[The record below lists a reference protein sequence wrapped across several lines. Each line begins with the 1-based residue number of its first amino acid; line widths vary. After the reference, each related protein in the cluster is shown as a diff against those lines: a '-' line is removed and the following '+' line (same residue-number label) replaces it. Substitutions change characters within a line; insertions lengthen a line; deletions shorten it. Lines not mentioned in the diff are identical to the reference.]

1 MRRKRWHCCCCR
13 PNSNVDE
20 PRFEMTHFN
29 RRHLLI
35 SAAALASPISLA
47 LAATAPNARPDDARF
62 VFVLLRGG
70 MDGLAAVPA
79 IGDPDFAAARGPLAN
94 FGAPPLPLD
103 GTPFALHPALGALHG
118 LYRGGELAVV
128 HAVGL
133 AYRERSHFD
142 AQQVLE
148 SGGSK
153 PYELATG
160 WLGRA
165 LAAHGNRA
173 GLALTTA
180 VPLVLRGSEH
190 IDTWAPSALPEPSP
204 DLVARLESLYAG
216 DAALGAALARA
227 KALREQPGMS
237 ESPANG
243 GGRAAAIALAR
254 KAGDM
259 LAAAQGPRVAV
270 LEMGGWDTHAN
281 QAAPAGALAN
291 NLRNLG
297 ARWRHCAKRRRAR
310 PGHAPSSSSP
320 RSSAA
325 KWPSTAR
332 RAPTTAQAARPSC
345 SAARCTA
352 AACSATGQGWPA
364 HSASRAAICASPRT
378 CAACS
383 RACSASTCA
392 WPRAPSS
399 RRCSR
404 TPRPCA
410 RCPCSRADTDS
421 RSFVWKRCS
430 AFATLLSYAGVR
442 NSFCADV
449 CAHARLRAGQHRG
462 SDSTPRCAGSAAVLA
477 LRSC

>member
-1 MRRKRWHCCCCR
+1 
-13 PNSNVDE
+13 
-20 PRFEMTHFN
+20 MTHFN

-103 GTPFALHPALGALHG
+103 GTPFALHPALSALHG

-128 HAVGL
+128 HATGL

-180 VPLVLRGSEH
+180 VPLVLRGSER

-259 LAAAQGPRVAV
+259 LAAPQGPRVAV

-291 NLRNLG
+291 NLRNLDAALAALREAMPGPAWSRTVIVVATEFGREVAVNGTQGSDHGTGG
-297 ARWRHCAKRRRAR
+297 AAFVLGGAVHGGRVLGDWPGLARAQR
-310 PGHAPSSSSP
+310 FEGRDLRVTTDLRSVLKGVLGDHLRVPSSTIEQTVFP
-320 RSSAA
+320 
-325 KWPSTAR
+325 
-332 RAPTTAQAARPSC
+332 
-345 SAARCTA
+345 
-352 AACSATGQGWPA
+352 
-364 HSASRAAICASPRT
+364 
-378 CAACS
+378 
-383 RACSASTCA
+383 
-392 WPRAPSS
+392 
-399 RRCSR
+399 
-404 TPRPCA
+404 
-410 RCPCSRADTDS
+410 
-421 RSFVWKRCS
+421 
-430 AFATLLSYAGVR
+430 
-442 NSFCADV
+442 N
-449 CAHARLRAGQHRG
+449 
-462 SDSTPRCAGSAAVLA
+462 SAAVRA
-477 LRSC
+477 LPLLKG